1 MIETKKGWF
10 YMKRD
15 PNFAPEKGLAYCG
28 LACCLCS
35 ENANCAGCRNAGC
48 TGKDSCRIYRCC
60 KEKGIAGC
68 WECQAFPCDARM
80 FTNPRVRA
88 FVRFAAAHG
97 EEKLLD
103 VLAANVE
110 KGLVYHYPNK
120 LVGDYDLQ
128 SEEAILQLL
137 EK

>member
-1 MIETKKGWF
+1 
-10 YMKRD
+10 
-15 PNFAPEKGLAYCG
+15 
-28 LACCLCS
+28 
-35 ENANCAGCRNAGC
+35 
-48 TGKDSCRIYRCC
+48 
-60 KEKGIAGC
+60 
-68 WECQAFPCDARM
+68 M